1 METTQ
6 NNYDPIG
13 HLPYLTAN
21 EVKLQKQGRPYKELE
36 SCIRCMHESAGQ
48 KKTILLTRKYLYLVV
63 TRVNYLSAVLWKEH
77 MNKIIAQYPKLKQK
91 QKWAPIQKIGWLESS
106 KKYRREYHER
116 LLKEILELET
126 NEKK

>member
-48 KKTILLTRKYLYLVV
+48 KKTIVD
-63 TRVNYLSAVLWKEH
+63 S
-77 MNKIIAQYPKLKQK
+77 
-91 QKWAPIQKIGWLESS
+91 
-106 KKYRREYHER
+106 
-116 LLKEILELET
+116 
-126 NEKK
+126 